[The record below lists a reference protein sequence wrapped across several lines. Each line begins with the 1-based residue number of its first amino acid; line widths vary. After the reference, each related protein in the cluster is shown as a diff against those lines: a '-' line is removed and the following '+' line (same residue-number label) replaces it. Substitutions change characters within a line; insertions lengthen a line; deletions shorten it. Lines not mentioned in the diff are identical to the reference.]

1 MQKYDDVLT
10 ISNLLFSAKIKDSY
24 FLRPFVMRNLQTDIT
39 EFSNVLNSF
48 IMNKKR
54 ELEFIKVF
62 IEQKYNNPNVII
74 LADKNVFVPAVE
86 IFGHN
91 QVIELPLNGFG
102 GLFLSK
108 PIESFFYD
116 IENKYVTVSEV
127 VNYIEN
133 SININTSFLGETE

>member
-1 MQKYDDVLT
+1 
-10 ISNLLFSAKIKDSY
+10 
-24 FLRPFVMRNLQTDIT
+24 
-39 EFSNVLNSF
+39 
-48 IMNKKR
+48 MNKKR

-133 SININTSFLGETE
+133 SIPQFNQIDLSG